1 MSAEDPRELRR
12 RQVRR
17 RRAAAGGGAAAVL
30 LILLLALGVSGGG
43 RVKGSG
49 EAEARTTVVPDAVA
63 DARVRHLAKFGSP
76 VYCGGRNRPYVAL
89 TFDGGP
95 GPFTR
100 LALRELAAVRAPS
113 TFFLLG
119 RNVAANRTTVELL
132 ARFAAVGDLTFNNAQ
147 LTAIALVDARN
158 EIASA
163 AKAIT
168 AVTHQPVRLI
178 RPPNGFRNPGV
189 DAVARAEGMLEVLW
203 DVDAHDELGASS
215 DAVIGAV
222 TKGLRPGSIVR
233 MHENAGQTVIAIRGI
248 AAELRRRHLRAVTV
262 PELMAVDPPSA
273 AQLAA
278 GPKGCGIPDPQA
290 GGLTGP

>member
-17 RRAAAGGGAAAVL
+17 RRAAAGGVAAAVL
-30 LILLLALGVSGGG
+30 LILVLALGVSGGG
-43 RVKGSG
+43 RVNGSG
-49 EAEARTTVVPDAVA
+49 EAQARATVVPDAVA
-63 DARVRHLAKFGSP
+63 DARVRHLAKFGRP

-113 TFFLLG
+113 TFFVLG
-119 RNVAANRTTVELL
+119 KSVATNRATMRLL
-132 ARFAAVGDLTFNNAQ
+132 ARFAAIGDLTFNDAQ
-147 LTAIALVDARN
+147 LTAVALVDARN

-168 AVTHQPVRLI
+168 AVTHEPVLLV

-189 DAVARAEGMLEVLW
+189 DAVARAEGMLQVLW

-215 DAVIGAV
+215 EAVTGAV
-222 TKGLRPGSIVR
+222 TRGLKPGSIVR
-233 MHENAGQTVIAIRGI
+233 LHENAGQTVIAIRGI
-248 AAELRRRHLRAVTV
+248 AAELNRRHLRAVTM
-262 PELMAVDPPSA
+262 PELMAVDPPSP

-278 GPKGCGIPDPQA
+278 GPKGCGIREPTA
-290 GGLTGP
+290 VVGP